1 MNGESHLSK
10 HNYLSEQA
18 GKNLSIS
25 LQKSRKPFGAVVSPC
40 QRGQVT
46 LEQAAFY
53 DMSQNISGTQ
63 QAMFHFV
70 T

>member
-1 MNGESHLSK
+1 MCQFIAVSRIR
-10 HNYLSEQA
+10 A
-18 GKNLSIS
+18 GKNLNIIV
-25 LQKSRKPFGAVVSPC
+25 QESRKPLGAVVSPC

-46 LEQAAFY
+46 LEQAALY
-53 DMSQNISGTQ
+53 DISQNISGTQ